1 MSSVQVKDYYQVLG
15 VPRTASE
22 KEIRSAYR
30 KQARQHHPDLNPG
43 DKEAEERFKE
53 INEAHE
59 VLTDADKRKLYDRFG
74 EDWQRYREAGFT
86 GDEQFTAPGPA
97 GAPGSRGGRSA
108 TFDPNDFN
116 RWYSNQ
122 DDGSGGYTFYSTDE
136 GDASHSDFFE
146 TLFGNRSSPFD
157 RFSGFGGGFT
167 STRARS
173 QAGTR
178 ATRPQ
183 RGEDVEVPVEISF
196 DEAFRGTKRQIQLQ
210 VSEPCPTCGGTGEV
224 RGQECPTCDGTGF
237 VRRTKTL
244 EVNIPA
250 GIDSGKRV
258 RMAGQGGPGLNGGAA
273 GDVNLI
279 VTVRPDRRF
288 ERDGDNLKTE
298 VDVPVTTAVLGG
310 EVEVPTP
317 TGKVALTIPSGT
329 QSGRSFRLR
338 GMGMPK
344 LRARK
349 GERGDLMA
357 RARIVAPTNPSDRER
372 ELYEELRAIRGE
384 QSS

>member
-1 MSSVQVKDYYQVLG
+1 MPSVQVKDYYEVLG
-15 VPRTASE
+15 VPRTATE

-30 KQARQHHPDLNPG
+30 KLARKHHPDLNPG
-43 DKEAEERFKE
+43 DKNAEERFKE
-53 INEAHE
+53 VNEAHE
-59 VLTDADKRKLYDRFG
+59 VLTDADKRKFYDRFG
-74 EDWQRYREAGFT
+74 EDWQRYRDAGFT
-86 GDEQFTAPGPA
+86 GDEQFSTPGPS
-97 GAPGSRGGRSA
+97 GAPGARAGRGA

-116 RWYSNQ
+116 QWYSREGG
-122 DDGSGGYTFYSTDE
+122 GSGGYTFYTTEE
-136 GDASHSDFFE
+136 GDDSHSDFFE
-146 TLFGNRSSPFD
+146 TLFGGRGSPFD
-157 RFSGFGGGFT
+157 RFGGFGGGFS
-167 STRARS
+167 STRTRGQP
-173 QAGTR
+173 QAR

-183 RGEDVEVPVEISF
+183 RGEDAEVPVEISF
-196 DEAFRGTKRQIQLQ
+196 DEAFRGAKRQIQLQ

-258 RMAGQGGPGLNGGAA
+258 RMAGQGGPGLNGGPA

-279 VTVRPDRRF
+279 ITVRPDRRF
-288 ERDGDNLKTE
+288 EREGDNLKTD

-317 TGKVALTIPSGT
+317 TGKVALTVPEGT

-344 LRARK
+344 LRGRK
-349 GERGDLMA
+349 DERGDLMA
-357 RARIVAPTNPSDRER
+357 RARIVGPTNLSDRER
-372 ELYEELRAIRGE
+372 ELYEELRQIRQE
-384 QSS
+384 RST